1 MRVIPSAVRSRMMR
15 SIRKADTGP
24 ERTVR
29 RLLRDI
35 GVTYR
40 LHAAELP
47 GSPDIAVRKHR
58 KAIFVLPAPARGLH
72 ACEAPQRTA

>member
-1 MRVIPSAVRSRMMR
+1 MSLASGRGTMRVIPPAARSRMMR

-35 GVTYR
+35 GVTYW

-47 GSPDIAVRKHR
+47 GYG
-58 KAIFVLPAPARGLH
+58 RG
-72 ACEAPQRTA
+72 